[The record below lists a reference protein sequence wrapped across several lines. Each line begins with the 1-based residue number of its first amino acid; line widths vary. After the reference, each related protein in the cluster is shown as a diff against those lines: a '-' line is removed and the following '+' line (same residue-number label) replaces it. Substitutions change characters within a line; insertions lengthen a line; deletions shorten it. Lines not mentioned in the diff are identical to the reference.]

1 MRLIIGETVSIDM
14 FDPTTFISPK
24 STEVVDMNE
33 EGPVMLF
40 LEGGLH
46 YFIGWV
52 GINRLRCPHAQL
64 CKRN

>member
-14 FDPTTFISPK
+14 FDPTIFISPR
-24 STEVVDMNE
+24 STEVVNMNE
-33 EGPVMLF
+33 EGPVKLF

-52 GINRLRCPHAQL
+52 GSDRLRYPHAPP
-64 CKRN
+64 CKRK